1 MPPKSITDS
10 RSPLH
15 HRSQNI
21 LMAQCSTSS
30 MFAYVSFTP
39 PLPKSITD
47 SSMISML
54 HLLNVCE
61 SLALLDLTAPKVAAG
76 KKGTR

>member
-1 MPPKSITDS
+1 
-10 RSPLH
+10 
-15 HRSQNI
+15 
-21 LMAQCSTSS
+21 